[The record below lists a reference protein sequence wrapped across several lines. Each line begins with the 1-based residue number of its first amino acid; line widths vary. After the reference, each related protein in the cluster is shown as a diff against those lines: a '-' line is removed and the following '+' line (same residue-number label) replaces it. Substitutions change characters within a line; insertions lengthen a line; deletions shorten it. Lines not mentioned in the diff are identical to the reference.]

1 LNIKHSSTGILLPL
15 ILTILKERRNKM
27 KDFLKMALRV
37 AAITLLIGCL
47 MFIGNL
53 INYGG

>member
-1 LNIKHSSTGILLPL
+1 
-15 ILTILKERRNKM
+15 M